1 MSKLEELMEDYC
13 PDGVEYKPLKEIATI
28 VRGSGLQKKDFTDE
42 GIGCIHYGQIYTRF
56 GAFTDQVISHVSPEY
71 AKKLKKVEPGD
82 LVVAVTS
89 ENVEDVCKC
98 VAWLGK
104 DSIVTG
110 GHAVVVKHKQNPKF
124 LSYYFQSEDFFKQ
137 KAKAAQ
143 GTKVIDVSPQK
154 LGEIVFPVPPLPV
167 QQEIARILDEYT
179 LAKDNIICKLKDEIK
194 IREKQYAYVEGK
206 ILSNYEKSFPT
217 KPIGNLADT
226 FIGLATTTTK
236 WKTDSGVLLL
246 HNSDIQP
253 GKIVLKQREYL
264 NPEFVKR
271 FPKKIHKSGDIITV
285 HTGAVGTSAIITP
298 EYEGTIGFTTIVTR
312 LKENSDVTAEYLCQF
327 LNSEVC
333 KEQINGKTISE
344 RNNLNLK
351 KFNEINVPIPPKD
364 KQLEK
369 SNLLMQTR
377 ETFSLIK
384 ANLENEIEARQKQYE
399 YYRDKLLT
407 FKRKV

>member
-1 MSKLEELMEDYC
+1 MSKLEELLEGYC

-124 LSYYFQSEDFFKQ
+124 LSYYFQSEEFFKQ

-167 QQEIARILDEYT
+167 QEEIVRILDMFTGLTAELT
-179 LAKDNIICKLKDEIK
+179 AELTARK
-194 IREKQYAYVEGK
+194 KQYEYYRDQILTFDSDIPHKKLGKSCILKAGKHISAEFISDAQDENHPYECFGGNGLRGYVSSYIYDGCYPLVGRQGALCGNVQYSHGK
-206 ILSNYEKSFPT
+206 FYPTEHAVVVSPRDNSYDSRFLYHLLIKMDLNQYKSAGAQP
-217 KPIGNLADT
+217 
-226 FIGLATTTTK
+226 GLA
-236 WKTDSGVLLL
+236 
-246 HNSDIQP
+246 
-253 GKIVLKQREYL
+253 
-264 NPEFVKR
+264 VK
-271 FPKKIHKSGDIITV
+271 
-285 HTGAVGTSAIITP
+285 
-298 EYEGTIGFTTIVTR
+298 
-312 LKENSDVTAEYLCQF
+312 
-327 LNSEVC
+327 
-333 KEQINGKTISE
+333 
-344 RNNLNLK
+344 NL
-351 KFNEINVPIPPKD
+351 
-364 KQLEK
+364 
-369 SNLLMQTR
+369 
-377 ETFSLIK
+377 
-384 ANLENEIEARQKQYE
+384 NEIEAPVPSMDIQRKIAEVLDHFDSLCSDISTGLPAEIEAREKQYE

-407 FKRKV
+407 FKRKA